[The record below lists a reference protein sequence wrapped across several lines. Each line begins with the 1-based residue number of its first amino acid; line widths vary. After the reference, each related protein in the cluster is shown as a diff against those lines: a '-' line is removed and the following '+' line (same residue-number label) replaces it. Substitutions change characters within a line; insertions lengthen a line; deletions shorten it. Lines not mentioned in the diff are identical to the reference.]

1 MSEQHHDSPYRD
13 ESSSS
18 KHSSSRRTATSRDKS
33 RTSAA
38 PKGRG
43 HSRPRSGNGAT
54 HAPTNGRRHA
64 PAATQ
69 GHANGNGNGA
79 TPSNGRKRRRRGGK
93 GVYRQSDELTSHP
106 TTRNAYVG
114 TREWLLAQ
122 HGPVCAY
129 CGSRFA
135 ADQMTLDHVA
145 PRRGQ
150 TAYDRRDNLVLAC
163 QPCNGAKRDLAPLAF
178 LLGNR
183 NRARNLVRFGEHL
196 SAGLLDLARSLLPA
210 GYEPEEDSPYK
221 D

>member
-1 MSEQHHDSPYRD
+1 MSPKHHDSPYAD
-13 ESSSS
+13 ESKSA
-18 KHSSSRRTATSRDKS
+18 KHTSSSRSHRTKRVHTR
-33 RTSAA
+33 SAA
-38 PKGRG
+38 TNGSNG
-43 HSRPRSGNGAT
+43 QGNGA
-54 HAPTNGRRHA
+54 
-64 PAATQ
+64 
-69 GHANGNGNGA
+69 
-79 TPSNGRKRRRRGGK
+79 GRKRRRRGK
-93 GVYRQSDELTSHP
+93 GTYKQADELTSHP

-135 ADQMTLDHVA
+135 PDQMTLDHVA

-183 NRARNLVRFGEHL
+183 NRAKNLVRFGEHL
-196 SAGLLDLARSLLPA
+196 SAGLIDLARSLLPA
-210 GYEPEEDSPYK
+210 GFEPEEDSPYK

>member
-1 MSEQHHDSPYRD
+1 LPPKHHDSPYAD

-18 KHSSSRRTATSRDKS
+18 RPSRPKSPRRPPRAEPRATA
-33 RTSAA
+33 ANG
-38 PKGRG
+38 KGRA
-43 HSRPRSGNGAT
+43 HAAEHTNGNG
-54 HAPTNGRRHA
+54 HAA
-64 PAATQ
+64 
-69 GHANGNGNGA
+69 ANGN
-79 TPSNGRKRRRRGGK
+79 PRKRRRRSGK
-93 GVYRQSDELTSHP
+93 GVYRQDDGLTSHP

-129 CGSRFA
+129 CGTRWA
-135 ADQMTLDHVA
+135 ADKMTLDHVA

-163 QPCNGAKRDLAPLAF
+163 QPCNAAKRDLAPLAF

-183 NRARNLVRFGEHL
+183 ARAKNLVRFGEHL
-196 SAGLLDLARSLLPA
+196 SPGLIDLAKSLLPE
-210 GYEPEEDSPYK
+210 GFEFEEDSPYR

>member
-1 MSEQHHDSPYRD
+1 MSPKHQDSPYAD
-13 ESSSS
+13 ETPSSRPSSS
-18 KHSSSRRTATSRDKS
+18 KPPRRSPRAEPRASS
-33 RTSAA
+33 
-38 PKGRG
+38 
-43 HSRPRSGNGAT
+43 
-54 HAPTNGRRHA
+54 
-64 PAATQ
+64 
-69 GHANGNGNGA
+69 ANGNGHASGNGHATNGRPKGSGRGPALSHAKPSGRPKAAA
-79 TPSNGRKRRRRGGK
+79 TPSAAPRKRRRRSK
-93 GVYRQSDELTSHP
+93 GVYRQEDGLTSHP

-129 CGSRFA
+129 CGTRWA
-135 ADQMTLDHVA
+135 ADKMTLDHVA

-183 NRARNLVRFGEHL
+183 TRAKNLVRFGGHL
-196 SAGLLDLARSLLPA
+196 SPGLIDLARSLLPE
-210 GYEPEEDSPYK
+210 GFEVEEDSPYK

>member
-1 MSEQHHDSPYRD
+1 MEVSEPQFSILSQQHHDSPYAD
-13 ESSSS
+13 DSSSS
-18 KHSSSRRTATSRDKS
+18 RPSRKARPSSSRHGSSR
-33 RTSAA
+33 
-38 PKGRG
+38 
-43 HSRPRSGNGAT
+43 
-54 HAPTNGRRHA
+54 
-64 PAATQ
+64 
-69 GHANGNGNGA
+69 NGNGKSHSSRRSGPPPATVPAANG
-79 TPSNGRKRRRRGGK
+79 NGRKRRRRSK
-93 GVYRQSDELTSHP
+93 GVYRQVDELTSHP

-135 ADQMTLDHVA
+135 AEQMTLDHVA

-163 QPCNGAKRDLAPLAF
+163 QPCNAAKRDLAPLAF

-183 NRARNLVRFGEHL
+183 NRAKNLVRFGEHL
-196 SAGLLDLARSLLPA
+196 SAGLLDLARSLLPE
-210 GYEPEEDSPYK
+210 GFDQDSPYR

>member
-13 ESSSS
+13 ETSSS

-33 RTSAA
+33 RSPGAQN
-38 PKGRG
+38 GRG
-43 HSRPRSGNGAT
+43 HSRPRTGNGAS
-54 HAPTNGRRHA
+54 HAPVNGRRHA
-64 PAATQ
+64 PAASP
-69 GHANGNGNGA
+69 APSSGNGA
-79 TPSNGRKRRRRGGK
+79 SSSNGRKRRRRGGK

-210 GYEPEEDSPYK
+210 GYEPEEDSPYR

>member
-1 MSEQHHDSPYRD
+1 MSLQHDSPYAD
-13 ESSSS
+13 DSSSS
-18 KHSSSRRTATSRDKS
+18 RPSNNSRSKPRRGQ
-33 RTSAA
+33 
-38 PKGRG
+38 PRG
-43 HSRPRSGNGAT
+43 HSAPRPSAT
-54 HAPTNGRRHA
+54 PDGRRKPR
-64 PAATQ
+64 PAQAR
-69 GHANGNGNGA
+69 ANGTSSSHA
-79 TPSNGRKRRRRGGK
+79 ALAAAKPASNGRKRRRRGK
-93 GVYRQSDELTSHP
+93 GAYRESDGLTSHP

-135 ADQMTLDHVA
+135 AEHMTLDHVA

-163 QPCNGAKRDLAPLAF
+163 QPCNAAKRDLAPLAF

-183 NRARNLVRFGEHL
+183 NRAKNLVRFGEHL

-210 GYEPEEDSPYK
+210 DFQPEEDSPYR

>member
-1 MSEQHHDSPYRD
+1 MSPKHHDSPYAD
-13 ESSSS
+13 EP
-18 KHSSSRRTATSRDKS
+18 SSSRHST
-33 RTSAA
+33 
-38 PKGRG
+38 PEP
-43 HSRPRSGNGAT
+43 SRP
-54 HAPTNGRRHA
+54 PRR
-64 PAATQ
+64 
-69 GHANGNGNGA
+69 GSSRGSSANGNGRSHPNGGTKSPRLA
-79 TPSNGRKRRRRGGK
+79 LASHPAKGNGHAASGNNGGGTSGRKRRRRSK

-129 CGSRFA
+129 CGTRWA
-135 ADQMTLDHVA
+135 AEKMTLDHVA

-163 QPCNGAKRDLAPLAF
+163 QPCNAAKRDLAPLAF

-183 NRARNLVRFGEHL
+183 NRARYLVRYGEHL
-196 SAGLLDLARSLLPA
+196 SSGLLELARSLLPA
-210 GYEPEEDSPYK
+210 GVDPDEDSPYK